1 MGDLRDIRSAASVRR
16 AAASGVP
23 AEASAPIDPGL
34 PAELVLEARPAAARA
49 ARHWVMRT
57 VADAGVHG
65 SSNQVIEL
73 LAGEIVANA
82 VVHGPVDGE
91 IRVRVV
97 VLEDEVRVFVS
108 DESTARPSVQHA
120 LPTDPGGRGMSL
132 VAALS
137 TAWGVE
143 QRGPGGKTVWFSVGP
158 DGD

>member
-1 MGDLRDIRSAASVRR
+1 VGEIRDIRSAASARR
-16 AAASGVP
+16 AEARDGV
-23 AEASAPIDPGL
+23 G
-34 PAELVLEARPAAARA
+34 ELVLAARPAAARA

-91 IRVRVV
+91 IRVRVDV
-97 VLEDEVRVFVS
+97 IADEVRVSVS
-108 DESTARPSVQHA
+108 DESTARPSVHRPA
-120 LPTDPGGRGMSL
+120 PTDPSGRGMSL

-143 QRGPGGKTVWFSVGP
+143 RRGPGGKTVWFCVGP
-158 DGD
+158 DPD

>member
-1 MGDLRDIRSAASVRR
+1 
-16 AAASGVP
+16 
-23 AEASAPIDPGL
+23 
-34 PAELVLEARPAAARA
+34 
-49 ARHWVMRT
+49 MRT

-73 LAGEIVANA
+73 LAGEVVANA

-97 VLEDEVRVFVS
+97 VLGDEVRVFVS

-158 DGD
+158 DSD

>member
-1 MGDLRDIRSAASVRR
+1 MGELRDIRSAASARR
-16 AAASGVP
+16 ADARGV
-23 AEASAPIDPGL
+23 

-97 VLEDEVRVFVS
+97 VLEDEVRVSVS

-120 LPTDPGGRGMSL
+120 LPTDLGGRGMSL

-143 QRGPGGKTVWFSVGP
+143 QRGPAGKTVWFSVGP
-158 DGD
+158 DVD